1 MDEVVFFA
9 FALLKGQNGMPTL
22 IEEKFTLCPNG
33 EESGVMKVERRESP
47 LRTVTRRRTCN
58 IYCCFMRVRTAGKT

>member
-33 EESGVMKVERRESP
+33 EESGVMKGERDAISIVASCE
-47 LRTVTRRRTCN
+47 
-58 IYCCFMRVRTAGKT
+58 